1 MGDEERK
8 AYGRKQVESTSK
20 SSVVFQKRCEQIWV
34 SRSRCTIHEI
44 TRRKHEF
51 TQKWFGSC
59 HFVSLQ
65 FRAIS
70 WIVRYSD
77 PDQIAA
83 NFRNKTLDV
92 VDVTSALPGNKFKN
106 SRFLDR
112 IAQHAQI
119 FDLDFKHVTGFQ

>member
-44 TRRKHEF
+44 TRRKHES
-51 TQKWFGSC
+51 TQKWFGSR

-65 FRAIS
+65 FRVIS

-83 NFRNKTLDV
+83 NFRNRTPAEMP
-92 VDVTSALPGNKFKN
+92 TN
-106 SRFLDR
+106 SSPPCSRLSLCLSVSVA
-112 IAQHAQI
+112 I
-119 FDLDFKHVTGFQ
+119 L